1 MKSGEIM
8 KYETISIKEIIKM
21 LNEKRIYLPEIQRG
35 FVWKA
40 EQIEKLFESIFIG
53 YPIGTLLFWKTTKSD
68 INKNEMIL
76 YDFIKDY
83 HERDSENNDKSS
95 TIASDFENY
104 FITLDGQQRLT
115 ALYIGLQGSTA
126 YKTQNAWWKLDD
138 SFPKKKLYFNLNA
151 KGLNDEEDDENIPI
165 FKFFEEKKVPN
176 DYKWII
182 ASDILKFD
190 KLSDIVNYTK
200 ENDLTNEESAN
211 ITRFWENVNLLNPP
225 IIHYLNIESD
235 SYEDVLN
242 IFVRLNSY
250 GTPLSKSDLL
260 FSTMLLE
267 WKGGREEIEDLIK
280 DINNKG
286 NKFNFNKDFIMRTCL
301 VLSGSPVNLKIN
313 SFKKD
318 KITYIRVNFKDIS
331 NAIKKAVDSLV
342 KLGYSTEM
350 LSSQNALIPY
360 IYYLYKGGNDKN
372 ITGLKKYLA
381 VSQLKNLYGVASNAA
396 LTNTRAALETLNC
409 KKVDFD
415 ITLFDSVILVGD
427 RNFKLTEEDINSYMD
442 KEKGKY
448 TFYIL
453 SLLYP
458 NLKLDQIIFHQ
469 DHAHPYNAF
478 ENLDKNK
485 LSKEQIELWKR
496 LRDTLPNLEL
506 LEGSENES
514 KNDMSLTDWIK
525 KGNKVE
531 YSDENES
538 TDLYNFENYYNKRK
552 ENMITEL
559 KKIFDIK

>member
-1 MKSGEIM
+1 M
-8 KYETISIKEIIKM
+8 KYETISIKDIIKM
-21 LNEKRIYLPEIQRG
+21 LNEKKIYLPEIQRS

-53 YPIGTLLFWKTTKSD
+53 YPIGTLLFWKTTKND
-68 INKNEMIL
+68 INKNEIIL

-83 HERDSENNDKSS
+83 HERDSKNNDKSS
-95 TIASDFENY
+95 TIASDYENY

-126 YKTQNAWWKLDD
+126 YKTHNTWWKLDE
-138 SFPKKKLYFNLNA
+138 SFPKKKLYFNLDA
-151 KGLNDEEDDENIPI
+151 KGLNDDDDDEIIPI
-165 FKFFEEKKVPN
+165 FKFFEDGKVPKN
-176 DYKWII
+176 NKWII
-182 ASDILKFD
+182 ASDILKF
-190 KLSDIVNYTK
+190 
-200 ENDLTNEESAN
+200 NDLNDIIRYTNNNELTDEESGNISKFWGN
-211 ITRFWENVNLLNPP
+211 ITSINPP

-267 WKGGREEIEDLIK
+267 WKGGRETIEKLIK

-286 NKFNFNKDFIMRTCL
+286 NKFNFSKDFIMRTCL
-301 VLSGSPVNLKIN
+301 VLSGASVNLKID

-318 KITYIRVNFKDIS
+318 KIIYIRDNFERIS
-331 NAIKKAVDSLV
+331 LSIKKAVDSLV
-342 KLGYSTEM
+342 KLGYSDEM

-360 IYYLYKGGNDKN
+360 IYYLYKGGNEKN

-396 LTNTRAALETLNC
+396 LTSTRAALEKLNC

-415 ITLFDSVILVGD
+415 IILFDSVILVGD
-427 RNFKLTEEDINSYMD
+427 RDFKIREDDINSYMD

-458 NLKLDQIIFHQ
+458 NLKLDQVKFHQ

-478 ENLDKNK
+478 ENLDKDK
-485 LSKEQIELWKR
+485 LTKEQIDRWKI

-514 KNDMSLTDWIK
+514 KNDMSLTDWIN

-531 YSDENES
+531 YSDEKES
-538 TDLYNFENYYNKRK
+538 TDLYNFENYYKKRK
-552 ENMITEL
+552 EKMVTEL
-559 KKIFDIK
+559 KRIFDVK

>member
-1 MKSGEIM
+1 M
-8 KYETISIKEIIKM
+8 KYETISIKDIIKM
-21 LNEKRIYLPEIQRG
+21 LNEKKIYLPEIQRS

-53 YPIGTLLFWKTTKSD
+53 YPIGTLLFWKTTKND
-68 INKNEMIL
+68 INKNEIIL

-83 HERDSENNDKSS
+83 HERDSKNNDKSS
-95 TIASDFENY
+95 TIASDYENY

-126 YKTQNAWWKLDD
+126 YKTHNTWWKLDD
-138 SFPKKKLYFNLNA
+138 SFPKKKLYFNLDA
-151 KGLNDEEDDENIPI
+151 KGLNDDDDDEIIPI
-165 FKFFEEKKVPN
+165 FKFFEDGKVPKN
-176 DYKWII
+176 NKWII
-182 ASDILKFD
+182 ASDILKF
-190 KLSDIVNYTK
+190 
-200 ENDLTNEESAN
+200 NDLNDIIRYTNNNELTDEESGNISKFWGN
-211 ITRFWENVNLLNPP
+211 ITSINPP

-267 WKGGREEIEDLIK
+267 WKGGRETIEKLIK

-286 NKFNFNKDFIMRTCL
+286 NKFNFSKDFIMRTCL
-301 VLSGSPVNLKIN
+301 VLSGASVNLKID

-318 KITYIRVNFKDIS
+318 KIIYIRDNFEKIS
-331 NAIKKAVDSLV
+331 LSIKKAVDSLV
-342 KLGYSTEM
+342 KLGYSDEM

-360 IYYLYKGGNDKN
+360 IYYLYKGGNEKN

-396 LTNTRAALETLNC
+396 LTSTRAALEKLNC

-427 RNFKLTEEDINSYMD
+427 RDFKIREDDINSYMD

-458 NLKLDQIIFHQ
+458 NLKLDQVKFHQ

-478 ENLDKNK
+478 ENLDKDK
-485 LSKEQIELWKR
+485 LTKEQIDRWKI

-514 KNDMSLTDWIK
+514 KNDMSLTDWIN

-531 YSDENES
+531 YSDEKES
-538 TDLYNFENYYNKRK
+538 TDLYNFDNYYKKRK
-552 ENMITEL
+552 EKMITEL
-559 KKIFDIK
+559 KRIFDVK

>member
-1 MKSGEIM
+1 M
-8 KYETISIKEIIKM
+8 KYETISIKDIIKM
-21 LNEKRIYLPEIQRG
+21 LNEKKIYLPEIQRS

-53 YPIGTLLFWKTTKSD
+53 YPIGTLLFWKTTKND
-68 INKNEMIL
+68 INKNEIIL

-83 HERDSENNDKSS
+83 HERDSKNNDKSS
-95 TIASDFENY
+95 TIASDYENY

-126 YKTQNAWWKLDD
+126 YKTHNTWWKLDE
-138 SFPKKKLYFNLNA
+138 SFPKKKLYFNLDA
-151 KGLNDEEDDENIPI
+151 KGLNDDDDDEIIPI
-165 FKFFEEKKVPN
+165 FKFFEDGKVPKN
-176 DYKWII
+176 NKWII
-182 ASDILKFD
+182 ASDILKF
-190 KLSDIVNYTK
+190 
-200 ENDLTNEESAN
+200 NDLNDIIRYTNNNELTDEESGNISKFWGN
-211 ITRFWENVNLLNPP
+211 ITSINPP

-267 WKGGREEIEDLIK
+267 WKGGRETIEKLIK

-286 NKFNFNKDFIMRTCL
+286 NKFNFSKDFIMRTCL
-301 VLSGSPVNLKIN
+301 VLSGASVNLKID

-318 KITYIRVNFKDIS
+318 KIIYIRDNFERIS
-331 NAIKKAVDSLV
+331 LSIKKAVDSLV
-342 KLGYSTEM
+342 KLGYSDEM

-360 IYYLYKGGNDKN
+360 IYYLYKGGNEKN

-396 LTNTRAALETLNC
+396 LTSTRAALEKLNC

-415 ITLFDSVILVGD
+415 IILFDSVILVGD
-427 RNFKLTEEDINSYMD
+427 RDFKIREDDINSYMD

-458 NLKLDQIIFHQ
+458 NLKLDQVKFHQ

-478 ENLDKNK
+478 ENLDKDK
-485 LSKEQIELWKR
+485 LTKEQIDRWKI

-514 KNDMSLTDWIK
+514 KNDMSLTDWVN

-531 YSDENES
+531 YSDEKES
-538 TDLYNFENYYNKRK
+538 TDLYNFENYYKKRK
-552 ENMITEL
+552 EKMVTEL
-559 KKIFDIK
+559 KRIFDVK

>member
-1 MKSGEIM
+1 M
-8 KYETISIKEIIKM
+8 KYETISIKDIIQM
-21 LNEKRIYLPEIQRG
+21 LNEKRVYLPEIQRS

-53 YPIGTLLFWKTTKSD
+53 YPIGTLLFWKTTKND
-68 INKNEMIL
+68 INKNEIIL

-83 HERDSENNDKSS
+83 HERDSKNNDKSS
-95 TIASDFENY
+95 TIASDYENY

-126 YKTQNAWWKLDD
+126 YKTHNTWWKLDD
-138 SFPKKKLYFNLNA
+138 SFPKKKLYFNLDA
-151 KGLNDEEDDENIPI
+151 KGLNDDDDDEIIPI
-165 FKFFEEKKVPN
+165 FKFFEDGKVPKN
-176 DYKWII
+176 NKWII
-182 ASDILKFD
+182 ASDILKF
-190 KLSDIVNYTK
+190 
-200 ENDLTNEESAN
+200 NDLNDIIRYTNNNELTDEESGNISKFWGN
-211 ITRFWENVNLLNPP
+211 ITSINPP

-267 WKGGREEIEDLIK
+267 WKGGRETIEKLIK

-286 NKFNFNKDFIMRTCL
+286 NKFNFSKDFIMRTCL
-301 VLSGSPVNLKIN
+301 VLSGASVNLKID

-318 KITYIRVNFKDIS
+318 KIIYIRDNFERIS
-331 NAIKKAVDSLV
+331 LSIKKAVDSLV
-342 KLGYSTEM
+342 KLGYSDEM

-360 IYYLYKGGNDKN
+360 IYYLYKGGNEKN

-396 LTNTRAALETLNC
+396 LTSTRAALEKLNC

-415 ITLFDSVILVGD
+415 ITLFDGVILVGD
-427 RNFKLTEEDINSYMD
+427 RDFKIREDDINSYMD

-458 NLKLDQIIFHQ
+458 NLKLDQVKFHQ
-469 DHAHPYNAF
+469 DHAHPYNSF
-478 ENLDKNK
+478 ENLDKDK
-485 LSKEQIELWKR
+485 LTKEQIDRWKI

-514 KNDMSLTDWIK
+514 KNDMSLTDWIN

-531 YSDENES
+531 YSDEKES
-538 TDLYNFENYYNKRK
+538 TDLYNFDNYYKKRK
-552 ENMITEL
+552 EKMITEL
-559 KKIFDIK
+559 KRIFDVK

>member
-1 MKSGEIM
+1 M
-8 KYETISIKEIIKM
+8 KYETISIKDIIKM
-21 LNEKRIYLPEIQRG
+21 LNEKKIYLPEIQRS

-53 YPIGTLLFWKTTKSD
+53 YPIGTLLFWKTTKND
-68 INKNEMIL
+68 INKNEIIL

-83 HERDSENNDKSS
+83 HERDSKNNDKSS
-95 TIASDFENY
+95 TIASDYENY

-126 YKTQNAWWKLDD
+126 YKTHNTWWKLDD
-138 SFPKKKLYFNLNA
+138 SFPKKKLYFNLDA
-151 KGLNDEEDDENIPI
+151 KGLNDDDDDEIIPI
-165 FKFFEEKKVPN
+165 FKFFEDGKVPKN
-176 DYKWII
+176 NKWII
-182 ASDILKFD
+182 ASDILKF
-190 KLSDIVNYTK
+190 
-200 ENDLTNEESAN
+200 NDLNDIIRYTNNNELTDEESGNISKFWGN
-211 ITRFWENVNLLNPP
+211 ITSINPP

-267 WKGGREEIEDLIK
+267 WKGGRETIEKLIK

-286 NKFNFNKDFIMRTCL
+286 NKFNFSKDFIMRTCL
-301 VLSGSPVNLKIN
+301 VLSGASVNLKID

-318 KITYIRVNFKDIS
+318 KIIYIRDNFERIS
-331 NAIKKAVDSLV
+331 LSIKKAVDSLV
-342 KLGYSTEM
+342 KLGYSDEM

-360 IYYLYKGGNDKN
+360 IYYLYKGGNEKN

-396 LTNTRAALETLNC
+396 LTSTRAALEKLNC

-415 ITLFDSVILVGD
+415 IILFDSVILVGD
-427 RNFKLTEEDINSYMD
+427 RDFKIREDDINSYMD

-458 NLKLDQIIFHQ
+458 NLKLDQVKFHQ

-478 ENLDKNK
+478 ENLDKDK
-485 LSKEQIELWKR
+485 LTKEQIDRWKI

-514 KNDMSLTDWIK
+514 KNDMSLTDWIN

-531 YSDENES
+531 YSDEKES
-538 TDLYNFENYYNKRK
+538 TDLYNFDNYYKKRK
-552 ENMITEL
+552 EKMITEL
-559 KKIFDIK
+559 KRIFDVK

>member
-1 MKSGEIM
+1 M
-8 KYETISIKEIIKM
+8 KYETISIKDIIKM
-21 LNEKRIYLPEIQRG
+21 LNEKKIYLPEIQRS

-53 YPIGTLLFWKTTKSD
+53 YPIGTLLFWKTTKND
-68 INKNEMIL
+68 INKNEIIL

-83 HERDSENNDKSS
+83 HERDSKNNDKSS
-95 TIASDFENY
+95 TIASDYENY

-126 YKTQNAWWKLDD
+126 YKTHNTWWKLDD
-138 SFPKKKLYFNLNA
+138 SFPKKKLYFNLDA
-151 KGLNDEEDDENIPI
+151 KGLNDDDDDEIIPI
-165 FKFFEEKKVPN
+165 FKFFEDGKVPKN
-176 DYKWII
+176 NKWII
-182 ASDILKFD
+182 ASDILKF
-190 KLSDIVNYTK
+190 
-200 ENDLTNEESAN
+200 NDLNDIIRYTNNNELTDEESGNISKFWGN
-211 ITRFWENVNLLNPP
+211 ITSINPP

-267 WKGGREEIEDLIK
+267 WKGGRETIEKLIK

-286 NKFNFNKDFIMRTCL
+286 NKFNFSKDFIMRTCL
-301 VLSGSPVNLKIN
+301 VLSGASVNLKID

-318 KITYIRVNFKDIS
+318 KIIYIRDNFERIS
-331 NAIKKAVDSLV
+331 LSIKKAVDSLV
-342 KLGYSTEM
+342 KLGYSDEM

-360 IYYLYKGGNDKN
+360 IYYLYKGGNEKN

-396 LTNTRAALETLNC
+396 LTSTRAALEKLNC

-415 ITLFDSVILVGD
+415 ITLFDGVILVGD
-427 RNFKLTEEDINSYMD
+427 RDFKIREDDINSYMD

-458 NLKLDQIIFHQ
+458 NLKLDQVKFHQ

-478 ENLDKNK
+478 ENLDKDK
-485 LSKEQIELWKR
+485 LTKEQIDRWKI

-514 KNDMSLTDWIK
+514 KNDMSLTDWIN

-531 YSDENES
+531 YSDEKES
-538 TDLYNFENYYNKRK
+538 TDLYNFDNYYKKRK
-552 ENMITEL
+552 EKMITEL
-559 KKIFDIK
+559 KRIFDVK

>member
-1 MKSGEIM
+1 M
-8 KYETISIKEIIKM
+8 KYETISIKDIIKM
-21 LNEKRIYLPEIQRG
+21 LNEKKIYLPEIQRS

-53 YPIGTLLFWKTTKSD
+53 YPIGTLLFWKTTKND
-68 INKNEMIL
+68 INKNEIIL

-83 HERDSENNDKSS
+83 HERDSKNNDKSS
-95 TIASDFENY
+95 TIASDYENY

-126 YKTQNAWWKLDD
+126 YKTHNTWWKLDD
-138 SFPKKKLYFNLNA
+138 SFPKKKLYFNLDA
-151 KGLNDEEDDENIPI
+151 KGLNDDDDDEIIPI
-165 FKFFEEKKVPN
+165 FKFFEDGKVPKN
-176 DYKWII
+176 NKWII
-182 ASDILKFD
+182 ASDILKF
-190 KLSDIVNYTK
+190 
-200 ENDLTNEESAN
+200 NDLNDIIRYTNNNELTDEESGNISKFWGN
-211 ITRFWENVNLLNPP
+211 ITSINPP

-267 WKGGREEIEDLIK
+267 WKGGRETIEKLIK

-286 NKFNFNKDFIMRTCL
+286 NKFNFSKDFIMRTCL
-301 VLSGSPVNLKIN
+301 VLSGASVNLKID

-318 KITYIRVNFKDIS
+318 KIIYIRDNFERIS
-331 NAIKKAVDSLV
+331 LSIKKAVDSLV
-342 KLGYSTEM
+342 KLGYSDEM

-360 IYYLYKGGNDKN
+360 IYYLYKGGNEKN

-396 LTNTRAALETLNC
+396 LTSTRAALEKLNC

-415 ITLFDSVILVGD
+415 ITLFDGVILVGD
-427 RNFKLTEEDINSYMD
+427 RDFKIREDDINSYMD

-458 NLKLDQIIFHQ
+458 NLKLDQVKFHQ

-478 ENLDKNK
+478 ENLDKDK
-485 LSKEQIELWKR
+485 LTKEQIDRWKI

-514 KNDMSLTDWIK
+514 KNNMSLTDWIN

-531 YSDENES
+531 YSDEKES
-538 TDLYNFENYYNKRK
+538 TDLYNFDNYYKKRK
-552 ENMITEL
+552 EKMITEL
-559 KKIFDIK
+559 KRIFDVK

>member
-1 MKSGEIM
+1 M
-8 KYETISIKEIIKM
+8 KYETISIKDIIKM
-21 LNEKRIYLPEIQRG
+21 LNEKKIYLPEIQRS

-53 YPIGTLLFWKTTKSD
+53 YPIGTLLFWKTTKND
-68 INKNEMIL
+68 INKNEIIL

-83 HERDSENNDKSS
+83 HERDSKNNDKSS
-95 TIASDFENY
+95 TIASDYENY

-126 YKTQNAWWKLDD
+126 YKTHNTWWKLDE
-138 SFPKKKLYFNLNA
+138 SFPKKKLYFNLDA
-151 KGLNDEEDDENIPI
+151 KGLNDDDDDEIIPI
-165 FKFFEEKKVPN
+165 FKFFEDGKVPKN
-176 DYKWII
+176 NKWII
-182 ASDILKFD
+182 ASDILKF
-190 KLSDIVNYTK
+190 
-200 ENDLTNEESAN
+200 NDLNDIIRYTNNNELTDEESGNISKFWGN
-211 ITRFWENVNLLNPP
+211 ITSMNPP

-267 WKGGREEIEDLIK
+267 WKGGRETIEKLIK

-286 NKFNFNKDFIMRTCL
+286 NKFNFSKDFIMRTCL
-301 VLSGSPVNLKIN
+301 VLSGASVNLKID

-318 KITYIRVNFKDIS
+318 KIIYIRDNFERIS
-331 NAIKKAVDSLV
+331 LSIKKAVDSLV
-342 KLGYSTEM
+342 KLGYSDEM

-360 IYYLYKGGNDKN
+360 IYYLYKGGNEKN

-396 LTNTRAALETLNC
+396 LTSTRAALEKLNC

-415 ITLFDSVILVGD
+415 IILFDSVILVGD
-427 RNFKLTEEDINSYMD
+427 RDFKIREDDINSYMD

-458 NLKLDQIIFHQ
+458 NLKLDQVKFHQ

-478 ENLDKNK
+478 ENLDKDK
-485 LSKEQIELWKR
+485 LTKEQIDRWKI

-514 KNDMSLTDWIK
+514 KNDMSLTDWIN

-531 YSDENES
+531 YSDEKES
-538 TDLYNFENYYNKRK
+538 TDLYNFENYYKKRK
-552 ENMITEL
+552 EKMVTEL
-559 KKIFDIK
+559 KRIFDVK

>member
-1 MKSGEIM
+1 MK
-8 KYETISIKEIIKM
+8 
-21 LNEKRIYLPEIQRG
+21 
-35 FVWKA
+35 F
-40 EQIEKLFESIFIG
+40 
-53 YPIGTLLFWKTTKSD
+53 
-68 INKNEMIL
+68 
-76 YDFIKDY
+76 
-83 HERDSENNDKSS
+83 ND
-95 TIASDFENY
+95 
-104 FITLDGQQRLT
+104 
-115 ALYIGLQGSTA
+115 
-126 YKTQNAWWKLDD
+126 
-138 SFPKKKLYFNLNA
+138 
-151 KGLNDEEDDENIPI
+151 LND
-165 FKFFEEKKVPN
+165 
-176 DYKWII
+176 II
-182 ASDILKFD
+182 R
-190 KLSDIVNYTK
+190 YTNNN
-200 ENDLTNEESAN
+200 ELTDEESGNISKFWGN
-211 ITRFWENVNLLNPP
+211 ITSINPP

-267 WKGGREEIEDLIK
+267 WKGGRETIEKLIK

-286 NKFNFNKDFIMRTCL
+286 NKFNFSKDFIMRTCL
-301 VLSGSPVNLKIN
+301 VLSGASVNLKID

-318 KITYIRVNFKDIS
+318 KIIYIRDNFEKIS
-331 NAIKKAVDSLV
+331 LSIKKAVDSLV
-342 KLGYSTEM
+342 KLGYSDEM

-360 IYYLYKGGNDKN
+360 IYYLYKGGNEKN

-396 LTNTRAALETLNC
+396 LTSTRAALEKLNC

-415 ITLFDSVILVGD
+415 ITLFDGVILVGD
-427 RNFKLTEEDINSYMD
+427 RDFKIREDDINSYID

-458 NLKLDQIIFHQ
+458 NLKLDQVKFHQ

-478 ENLDKNK
+478 ENLDKDK
-485 LSKEQIELWKR
+485 LTKEQIDRWKI

-514 KNDMSLTDWIK
+514 KNDMSLTDWIN

-531 YSDENES
+531 YSDEKES
-538 TDLYNFENYYNKRK
+538 TDLYNFDNYYKKRK
-552 ENMITEL
+552 EKMITEL
-559 KKIFDIK
+559 KRIFDVK

>member
-1 MKSGEIM
+1 M
-8 KYETISIKEIIKM
+8 KYETISIKDIIKM
-21 LNEKRIYLPEIQRG
+21 LNEKKIYLPEIQRS

-53 YPIGTLLFWKTTKSD
+53 YPIGTLLFWKTTKND
-68 INKNEMIL
+68 INKNEIIL

-83 HERDSENNDKSS
+83 HERDSKNNDKSS
-95 TIASDFENY
+95 TIASDYENY

-126 YKTQNAWWKLDD
+126 YKTHNTWWKLDE
-138 SFPKKKLYFNLNA
+138 SFPKKKLYFNLDA
-151 KGLNDEEDDENIPI
+151 KGLNDDDDDEIIPI
-165 FKFFEEKKVPN
+165 FKFFEDGKVPKN
-176 DYKWII
+176 NKWII
-182 ASDILKFD
+182 ASDILKF
-190 KLSDIVNYTK
+190 
-200 ENDLTNEESAN
+200 NDLNDIIRYTNNNELTDEESGNISKFWGN
-211 ITRFWENVNLLNPP
+211 ITSINPP

-267 WKGGREEIEDLIK
+267 WKGGRETIEKLIK

-286 NKFNFNKDFIMRTCL
+286 NKFNFSKDFIMRTCL
-301 VLSGSPVNLKIN
+301 VLSGASVNLKID

-318 KITYIRVNFKDIS
+318 KIIYIRDNFERIS
-331 NAIKKAVDSLV
+331 LSIKKAVDSLV
-342 KLGYSTEM
+342 KLGYSDEM

-360 IYYLYKGGNDKN
+360 IYYLYKGGNEKN

-396 LTNTRAALETLNC
+396 LTSTRAALEKLNC

-415 ITLFDSVILVGD
+415 IILFDSVILVGD
-427 RNFKLTEEDINSYMD
+427 RDFRIREDDINSYMD

-458 NLKLDQIIFHQ
+458 NLKLDQVKFHQ

-478 ENLDKNK
+478 ENLDKDK
-485 LSKEQIELWKR
+485 LTKEQIDRWKI

-514 KNDMSLTDWIK
+514 KNDMSLTDWIN

-531 YSDENES
+531 YSDEKES
-538 TDLYNFENYYNKRK
+538 TDLYNFENYYKKRK
-552 ENMITEL
+552 EKMVTEL
-559 KKIFDIK
+559 KRIFDVK

>member
-1 MKSGEIM
+1 
-8 KYETISIKEIIKM
+8 
-21 LNEKRIYLPEIQRG
+21 
-35 FVWKA
+35 
-40 EQIEKLFESIFIG
+40 
-53 YPIGTLLFWKTTKSD
+53 
-68 INKNEMIL
+68 
-76 YDFIKDY
+76 
-83 HERDSENNDKSS
+83 
-95 TIASDFENY
+95 
-104 FITLDGQQRLT
+104 
-115 ALYIGLQGSTA
+115 
-126 YKTQNAWWKLDD
+126 
-138 SFPKKKLYFNLNA
+138 
-151 KGLNDEEDDENIPI
+151 
-165 FKFFEEKKVPN
+165 
-176 DYKWII
+176 
-182 ASDILKFD
+182 
-190 KLSDIVNYTK
+190 
-200 ENDLTNEESAN
+200 
-211 ITRFWENVNLLNPP
+211 
-225 IIHYLNIESD
+225 
-235 SYEDVLN
+235 
-242 IFVRLNSY
+242 
-250 GTPLSKSDLL
+250 
-260 FSTMLLE
+260 MLLE
-267 WKGGREEIEDLIK
+267 WKGGREEIEELIK
-280 DINNKG
+280 IINNKG

-301 VLSGSPVNLKIN
+301 VLSDSPVNLKIN

-331 NAIKKAVDSLV
+331 SAIKKAVDSLV

-396 LTNTRAALETLNC
+396 LTNTRAALEPLNC

-415 ITLFDSVILVGD
+415 IVLFDNVHLVGD
-427 RNFKLTEEDINSYMD
+427 RNFKLTEDDIKSYMD

-458 NLKLDQIIFHQ
+458 NLKLDQVKFHQ
-469 DHAHPYNAF
+469 DHAHPYIAF
-478 ENLDKNK
+478 ENLDKAK
-485 LSKEQIELWKR
+485 LTKEQIDRWKI

-514 KNDMSLTDWIK
+514 KNAMSLTEWIN

-531 YSDENES
+531 YSDEKES

>member
-1 MKSGEIM
+1 M
-8 KYETISIKEIIKM
+8 KYETISIKDIIKM
-21 LNEKRIYLPEIQRG
+21 LNEKKIYLPEIQRS

-53 YPIGTLLFWKTTKSD
+53 YPIGTLLFWKTTKND
-68 INKNEMIL
+68 INKNEIIL

-83 HERDSENNDKSS
+83 HERDSKNNDKSS
-95 TIASDFENY
+95 TIASDYENY

-126 YKTQNAWWKLDD
+126 YKTHNTWWKLDD
-138 SFPKKKLYFNLNA
+138 SFPKKKLYFNLDA
-151 KGLNDEEDDENIPI
+151 KGLNDDDDDEIIPI
-165 FKFFEEKKVPN
+165 FKFFEDGKVPKN
-176 DYKWII
+176 NKWII
-182 ASDILKFD
+182 ASDILKF
-190 KLSDIVNYTK
+190 
-200 ENDLTNEESAN
+200 NDLNDIIRYTNNNELTDEESGNISKFWGN
-211 ITRFWENVNLLNPP
+211 ITSINPP

-267 WKGGREEIEDLIK
+267 WKGGRETIEKLIK

-286 NKFNFNKDFIMRTCL
+286 NKFNFSKDFIMRTCL
-301 VLSGSPVNLKIN
+301 VLSGASVNLKID

-318 KITYIRVNFKDIS
+318 KIIYIRDNFERIS
-331 NAIKKAVDSLV
+331 LSIKKAVDSLV
-342 KLGYSTEM
+342 KLGYSDEM

-360 IYYLYKGGNDKN
+360 IYYLYKGGNEKN

-396 LTNTRAALETLNC
+396 LTSTRAALEKLNC

-415 ITLFDSVILVGD
+415 IILFDSVILVGD
-427 RNFKLTEEDINSYMD
+427 RDFKIREDDINSYMD

-458 NLKLDQIIFHQ
+458 NLKLDQVKFHQ

-478 ENLDKNK
+478 ENLDKDK
-485 LSKEQIELWKR
+485 LTKEQIDRWKI

-514 KNDMSLTDWIK
+514 KNDMSLTDWIN

-531 YSDENES
+531 YSDEKES
-538 TDLYNFENYYNKRK
+538 TDLYNFENYYKKRK
-552 ENMITEL
+552 EKMVTEL
-559 KKIFDIK
+559 KRIFDVK

>member
-1 MKSGEIM
+1 M
-8 KYETISIKEIIKM
+8 KYETISIKDIIKM
-21 LNEKRIYLPEIQRG
+21 LNEKKIYLPEIQRS

-53 YPIGTLLFWKTTKSD
+53 YPIGTLLFWKTTKND
-68 INKNEMIL
+68 INKNEIIL

-83 HERDSENNDKSS
+83 HERDSKNNDKSS
-95 TIASDFENY
+95 TIASDYENY

-126 YKTQNAWWKLDD
+126 YKTHNTWWKLDD
-138 SFPKKKLYFNLNA
+138 SFPKKKLYFNLDA
-151 KGLNDEEDDENIPI
+151 KGLNDDDDDEIIPI
-165 FKFFEEKKVPN
+165 FKFFEDGKVPKN
-176 DYKWII
+176 NKWII
-182 ASDILKFD
+182 ASDILKF
-190 KLSDIVNYTK
+190 
-200 ENDLTNEESAN
+200 NDLNDIIRYTNNNELTDEESGNISKFWGN
-211 ITRFWENVNLLNPP
+211 ITSINPP

-267 WKGGREEIEDLIK
+267 WKGGRETIEKLIK

-286 NKFNFNKDFIMRTCL
+286 NKFNFSKDFIMRTCL
-301 VLSGSPVNLKIN
+301 VLSGASVNLKID

-318 KITYIRVNFKDIS
+318 KIIYIRDNFERIS
-331 NAIKKAVDSLV
+331 LSIKKAVDSLV
-342 KLGYSTEM
+342 KLGYSDEM

-360 IYYLYKGGNDKN
+360 IYYLYKGGNEKN

-396 LTNTRAALETLNC
+396 LTSTRAALEKLNC

-415 ITLFDSVILVGD
+415 IILFDSVILVGD
-427 RNFKLTEEDINSYMD
+427 RDFKIREDDINSYMD

-458 NLKLDQIIFHQ
+458 NLKLDQVKFHQ
-469 DHAHPYNAF
+469 DHAHPNNAF
-478 ENLDKNK
+478 ENLDKDK
-485 LSKEQIELWKR
+485 LTKEQIDRWKI

-514 KNDMSLTDWIK
+514 KNDMSLTDWIN

-531 YSDENES
+531 YSDEKES
-538 TDLYNFENYYNKRK
+538 TDLYNFDNYYKKRK
-552 ENMITEL
+552 EKMITEL
-559 KKIFDIK
+559 KRIFDVK

>member
-1 MKSGEIM
+1 M
-8 KYETISIKEIIKM
+8 KYETISIKDIIKM
-21 LNEKRIYLPEIQRG
+21 LNEKKIYLPEIQRS

-53 YPIGTLLFWKTTKSD
+53 YPIGTLLFWKTTKND
-68 INKNEMIL
+68 INKNEIIL

-83 HERDSENNDKSS
+83 HERDSKNNDKSS
-95 TIASDFENY
+95 TIASDYENY

-126 YKTQNAWWKLDD
+126 YKTHNTWWKLDE
-138 SFPKKKLYFNLNA
+138 SFPKKKLYFNLDA
-151 KGLNDEEDDENIPI
+151 KGLNDDDDDEIIPI
-165 FKFFEEKKVPN
+165 FKFFEDGKVPKN
-176 DYKWII
+176 NKWII
-182 ASDILKFD
+182 ASDILKF
-190 KLSDIVNYTK
+190 
-200 ENDLTNEESAN
+200 NDLNDIIRYTNNNELTDEESGNISKFWGN
-211 ITRFWENVNLLNPP
+211 ITSINPP

-267 WKGGREEIEDLIK
+267 WKGGRETIEKLIK

-286 NKFNFNKDFIMRTCL
+286 NKFNFSKDFIMRTCL
-301 VLSGSPVNLKIN
+301 VLSGASVNLKID

-318 KITYIRVNFKDIS
+318 KIIYIRDNFERIS
-331 NAIKKAVDSLV
+331 LSIKKAVDSLV
-342 KLGYSTEM
+342 KLGYSDEM

-360 IYYLYKGGNDKN
+360 IYYLYKGGNEKN

-396 LTNTRAALETLNC
+396 LTSTRAALEKLNC

-415 ITLFDSVILVGD
+415 IILFDSVILVGD
-427 RNFKLTEEDINSYMD
+427 RDFKIREDDINSYMD

-458 NLKLDQIIFHQ
+458 NLKLDQVKFHQ

-478 ENLDKNK
+478 ENLDKDK
-485 LSKEQIELWKR
+485 LTKEQIDRWKI

-514 KNDMSLTDWIK
+514 KNDMSLTDWIN
-525 KGNKVE
+525 KGNKIE
-531 YSDENES
+531 YSDEKES
-538 TDLYNFENYYNKRK
+538 TDLYNFENYYKKRK
-552 ENMITEL
+552 EKMVTEL
-559 KKIFDIK
+559 KRIFDVK

>member
-1 MKSGEIM
+1 M
-8 KYETISIKEIIKM
+8 KYETISIKDIIKM
-21 LNEKRIYLPEIQRG
+21 LNEKKIYLPEIQRS

-53 YPIGTLLFWKTTKSD
+53 YPIGTLLFWKTTKND
-68 INKNEMIL
+68 INKNEIIL

-83 HERDSENNDKSS
+83 HERDSKNNDKSS
-95 TIASDFENY
+95 TIASDYENY

-126 YKTQNAWWKLDD
+126 YKTHNTWWKLDE
-138 SFPKKKLYFNLNA
+138 SFPKKKLYFNLDA
-151 KGLNDEEDDENIPI
+151 KGLNDDDDDEIIPI
-165 FKFFEEKKVPN
+165 FKFFEDGKVPKN
-176 DYKWII
+176 NKWII
-182 ASDILKFD
+182 ASDILKF
-190 KLSDIVNYTK
+190 
-200 ENDLTNEESAN
+200 NDLNDIIRYTNNNELTDEESGNISKFWGN
-211 ITRFWENVNLLNPP
+211 ITSINPP

-267 WKGGREEIEDLIK
+267 WKGGRETIEKLIK

-286 NKFNFNKDFIMRTCL
+286 NKFNFSKDFIMRTCL
-301 VLSGSPVNLKIN
+301 VLSGASVNLKID

-318 KITYIRVNFKDIS
+318 KIIYIRDNFERIS
-331 NAIKKAVDSLV
+331 LSIKKAVDSLV
-342 KLGYSTEM
+342 KLGYSDEM

-360 IYYLYKGGNDKN
+360 IYYLYKGGNEKN

-396 LTNTRAALETLNC
+396 LTSTRAALEKLNC

-415 ITLFDSVILVGD
+415 IILFDSVILVGD
-427 RNFKLTEEDINSYMD
+427 RDFKIRESDIISYMD
-442 KEKGKY
+442 KEIGKY

-458 NLKLDQIIFHQ
+458 NLKLDQVKFHQ

-478 ENLDKNK
+478 EHLDKTK
-485 LSKEQIELWKR
+485 LTKEQIDRWKI
-496 LRDTLPNLEL
+496 LRNTLPNLEL
-506 LEGSENES
+506 LEGGENES
-514 KNDMSLTDWIK
+514 KKDMPLTEWIN

-531 YSDENES
+531 YSDEKES

-552 ENMITEL
+552 ENMIAEL
-559 KKIFDIK
+559 KKLFEIN

>member
-1 MKSGEIM
+1 M
-8 KYETISIKEIIKM
+8 KYETISIKDIIKM
-21 LNEKRIYLPEIQRG
+21 LNEKKIYLPEIQRS

-53 YPIGTLLFWKTTKSD
+53 YPIGTLLFWKTTKND
-68 INKNEMIL
+68 INKNEIIL

-83 HERDSENNDKSS
+83 HERDSKNNDKSS
-95 TIASDFENY
+95 TIASDYENY

-126 YKTQNAWWKLDD
+126 YKTHNTWWKLDD
-138 SFPKKKLYFNLNA
+138 SFPKKKLYFNLDA
-151 KGLNDEEDDENIPI
+151 KGLNDDDDDEIIPI
-165 FKFFEEKKVPN
+165 FKFFEDGKVPKN
-176 DYKWII
+176 NKWII
-182 ASDILKFD
+182 ASDILKF
-190 KLSDIVNYTK
+190 
-200 ENDLTNEESAN
+200 NDLNDIIRYTNNNELTDEESGNISKFWGN
-211 ITRFWENVNLLNPP
+211 ITSINPP

-267 WKGGREEIEDLIK
+267 WKGGRETIEKLIK

-286 NKFNFNKDFIMRTCL
+286 NKFNFSKDFIMRTCL
-301 VLSGSPVNLKIN
+301 VLSGASVNLKID

-318 KITYIRVNFKDIS
+318 KIIYIRDNFERIS
-331 NAIKKAVDSLV
+331 LSIKKAVDSLV
-342 KLGYSTEM
+342 KLGYSDEM

-360 IYYLYKGGNDKN
+360 IYYLYKGGNEKN

-381 VSQLKNLYGVASNAA
+381 VSQLKNLYGIASNAA
-396 LTNTRAALETLNC
+396 LTSTRAALEKLNC

-415 ITLFDSVILVGD
+415 IILFDSVILVGD
-427 RNFKLTEEDINSYMD
+427 QDFKIREDDINSYMD

-458 NLKLDQIIFHQ
+458 NLKLDQVKFHQ

-478 ENLDKNK
+478 ENLDKDK
-485 LSKEQIELWKR
+485 LTKEQIDRWKI

-514 KNDMSLTDWIK
+514 KNDMSLTDWIN

-531 YSDENES
+531 YSDEKES
-538 TDLYNFENYYNKRK
+538 TDLYNFDNYYKKRK
-552 ENMITEL
+552 N
-559 KKIFDIK
+559 DY

>member
-1 MKSGEIM
+1 M
-8 KYETISIKEIIKM
+8 KYETISIKDIIKM
-21 LNEKRIYLPEIQRG
+21 LNEKKIYLPEIQRS

-53 YPIGTLLFWKTTKSD
+53 YPIGTLLFWKTTKND
-68 INKNEMIL
+68 INKNEIIL

-83 HERDSENNDKSS
+83 HERDSKNNDKSS
-95 TIASDFENY
+95 TIASDYENY

-126 YKTQNAWWKLDD
+126 YKTHNTWWKLDD
-138 SFPKKKLYFNLNA
+138 SFPKKKLYFNLDA
-151 KGLNDEEDDENIPI
+151 KGLNDDDDDEIIPI
-165 FKFFEEKKVPN
+165 FKFFEDGKVPKN
-176 DYKWII
+176 NKWII
-182 ASDILKFD
+182 ASDILKF
-190 KLSDIVNYTK
+190 
-200 ENDLTNEESAN
+200 NDLNDIIRYTNNNELTDEESGNISKFWGN
-211 ITRFWENVNLLNPP
+211 ITSINPP

-267 WKGGREEIEDLIK
+267 WKGGRETIEKLIK

-286 NKFNFNKDFIMRTCL
+286 NKFNFSKDFIMRTCL
-301 VLSGSPVNLKIN
+301 VLSGASVNLKID

-318 KITYIRVNFKDIS
+318 KIIYIRDNFERIS
-331 NAIKKAVDSLV
+331 LSIKKAVDSLV
-342 KLGYSTEM
+342 KLGYSDEM

-360 IYYLYKGGNDKN
+360 IYYLYKGGNEKN
-372 ITGLKKYLA
+372 IAGLKKYLA

-396 LTNTRAALETLNC
+396 LTSTRAALEKLNC

-415 ITLFDSVILVGD
+415 ITLFDGVILVGD
-427 RNFKLTEEDINSYMD
+427 RDFKIREDDINSYMD

-458 NLKLDQIIFHQ
+458 NLKLDQVKFHQ

-478 ENLDKNK
+478 ENLDKDK
-485 LSKEQIELWKR
+485 LTKEQIDRWKI

-514 KNDMSLTDWIK
+514 KNDMSLTDWIN

-531 YSDENES
+531 YSDEKES
-538 TDLYNFENYYNKRK
+538 TDLYNFDNYYKKRK
-552 ENMITEL
+552 EKMITEL
-559 KKIFDIK
+559 KRIFDVK

>member
-1 MKSGEIM
+1 M
-8 KYETISIKEIIKM
+8 KYETISIKDIIKM
-21 LNEKRIYLPEIQRG
+21 LNEKKIYLPEIQRS

-40 EQIEKLFESIFIG
+40 EQIAKLFESIFIG
-53 YPIGTLLFWKTTKSD
+53 YPIGTLLFWKTTKND
-68 INKNEMIL
+68 INKNEIIL

-83 HERDSENNDKSS
+83 HERDSKNNDKSS
-95 TIASDFENY
+95 TIASDYENY

-126 YKTQNAWWKLDD
+126 YKTHNTWWKLDE
-138 SFPKKKLYFNLNA
+138 SFPKKKLYFNLDA
-151 KGLNDEEDDENIPI
+151 KGLNDDDDDEIIPI
-165 FKFFEEKKVPN
+165 FKFFEDGKVPKN
-176 DYKWII
+176 NKWII
-182 ASDILKFD
+182 ASDILKF
-190 KLSDIVNYTK
+190 
-200 ENDLTNEESAN
+200 NDLNDIIRYTNNNELTDEESGNISKFWGN
-211 ITRFWENVNLLNPP
+211 ITSINPP

-267 WKGGREEIEDLIK
+267 WKGGRETIEKLIK

-286 NKFNFNKDFIMRTCL
+286 NKFNFSKDFIMRTCL
-301 VLSGSPVNLKIN
+301 VLSGASVNLKID

-318 KITYIRVNFKDIS
+318 KIIYIRDNFERIS
-331 NAIKKAVDSLV
+331 LSIKKAVDSLV
-342 KLGYSTEM
+342 KLGYSDEM

-360 IYYLYKGGNDKN
+360 IYYLYKGGNEKN

-396 LTNTRAALETLNC
+396 LTSTRAALEKLNC

-415 ITLFDSVILVGD
+415 IILFDSVILVGD
-427 RNFKLTEEDINSYMD
+427 RDFKIREDDINSYMD

-458 NLKLDQIIFHQ
+458 NLKLDQVKFHQ

-478 ENLDKNK
+478 ENLDKDK
-485 LSKEQIELWKR
+485 LTKEQIDRWKI

-514 KNDMSLTDWIK
+514 KNDMSLTDWIN

-531 YSDENES
+531 YSDEKES
-538 TDLYNFENYYNKRK
+538 TDLYNFENYYKKRK
-552 ENMITEL
+552 EKMVTEL
-559 KKIFDIK
+559 KRIFDVK

>member
-1 MKSGEIM
+1 M
-8 KYETISIKEIIKM
+8 KYETISIKDIIKM
-21 LNEKRIYLPEIQRG
+21 LNEKKIYLPEIQRS

-53 YPIGTLLFWKTTKSD
+53 YPIGTLLFWKTTKND
-68 INKNEMIL
+68 INKNEIIL

-83 HERDSENNDKSS
+83 HERDSKNNDKSS
-95 TIASDFENY
+95 TIASDYENY

-126 YKTQNAWWKLDD
+126 YKTHNTWWKLDD
-138 SFPKKKLYFNLNA
+138 SFPKKKLYFNLDA
-151 KGLNDEEDDENIPI
+151 KGLNDDDDDEIIPI
-165 FKFFEEKKVPN
+165 FKFFEDGKVPKN
-176 DYKWII
+176 NKWII
-182 ASDILKFD
+182 ASDILKF
-190 KLSDIVNYTK
+190 
-200 ENDLTNEESAN
+200 NDLNDIIRYTNNNELTDEESGNISKFWGN
-211 ITRFWENVNLLNPP
+211 ITSINPP

-267 WKGGREEIEDLIK
+267 WKGGRETIEKLIK

-286 NKFNFNKDFIMRTCL
+286 NKFNFSKDFIMRTCL
-301 VLSGSPVNLKIN
+301 VLSGASVNLKID

-318 KITYIRVNFKDIS
+318 KIIYIRDNFEKIS
-331 NAIKKAVDSLV
+331 LSIKKAVDSLV
-342 KLGYSTEM
+342 KLGYSDEM

-360 IYYLYKGGNDKN
+360 IYYLYKGGNEKN

-396 LTNTRAALETLNC
+396 LTSTRAALEKLNC

-415 ITLFDSVILVGD
+415 ITLFDGVILVGD
-427 RNFKLTEEDINSYMD
+427 RDFKIREDDINSYID

-458 NLKLDQIIFHQ
+458 NLKLDQVKFHQ

-478 ENLDKNK
+478 ENLDKDK
-485 LSKEQIELWKR
+485 LTKEQIDRWKI

-514 KNDMSLTDWIK
+514 KNDMSLTDWIN

-531 YSDENES
+531 YSDEKES
-538 TDLYNFENYYNKRK
+538 TDLYNFDNYYKKRK
-552 ENMITEL
+552 EKMITEL
-559 KKIFDIK
+559 KRIFDVK

>member
-1 MKSGEIM
+1 M
-8 KYETISIKEIIKM
+8 KYETISIKDIIKM
-21 LNEKRIYLPEIQRG
+21 LNEKKIYLPEIQRS

-53 YPIGTLLFWKTTKSD
+53 YPIGTLLFWKTTKND
-68 INKNEMIL
+68 INKNEIIL

-83 HERDSENNDKSS
+83 HERDSKNNDKSS
-95 TIASDFENY
+95 TIASDYENY

-126 YKTQNAWWKLDD
+126 YKTHNTWWKLDE
-138 SFPKKKLYFNLNA
+138 SFPKKKLYFNLDA
-151 KGLNDEEDDENIPI
+151 KGLNDDDDDEIIPI
-165 FKFFEEKKVPN
+165 FKFFEDGKVPKN
-176 DYKWII
+176 NKWII
-182 ASDILKFD
+182 ASDILKF
-190 KLSDIVNYTK
+190 
-200 ENDLTNEESAN
+200 NDLNDIIRYTNNNELTDEESGNISKFWGN
-211 ITRFWENVNLLNPP
+211 ITSINPP

-267 WKGGREEIEDLIK
+267 WKGGRETIEKLIK

-286 NKFNFNKDFIMRTCL
+286 NKFNFSKDFIMRTCL
-301 VLSGSPVNLKIN
+301 VLSGASVNLKID

-318 KITYIRVNFKDIS
+318 KILYIRDNFERIS
-331 NAIKKAVDSLV
+331 LSIKKAVDSLV
-342 KLGYSTEM
+342 KLGYSDEM

-360 IYYLYKGGNDKN
+360 IYYLYKGGNEKN

-396 LTNTRAALETLNC
+396 LTSTRAALEKLNC

-415 ITLFDSVILVGD
+415 IILFDSVILVGD
-427 RNFKLTEEDINSYMD
+427 RDFKIREDDINSYMD

-458 NLKLDQIIFHQ
+458 NLKLDQVKFHQ

-478 ENLDKNK
+478 ENLDKDK
-485 LSKEQIELWKR
+485 LTKEQIDRWKI

-514 KNDMSLTDWIK
+514 KNDMSLTDWIN

-531 YSDENES
+531 YSDEKES
-538 TDLYNFENYYNKRK
+538 TDLYNFENYYKKRK
-552 ENMITEL
+552 EKMVTEL
-559 KKIFDIK
+559 KRIFDVK

>member
-1 MKSGEIM
+1 M
-8 KYETISIKEIIKM
+8 KYETISIKDIIKM
-21 LNEKRIYLPEIQRG
+21 LNEKKIYLPEIQRS

-53 YPIGTLLFWKTTKSD
+53 YPIGTLLFWKTTKND
-68 INKNEMIL
+68 INKNEIIL

-83 HERDSENNDKSS
+83 HERDSKNNDKSS
-95 TIASDFENY
+95 TIASDYENY

-126 YKTQNAWWKLDD
+126 YKTHNTWWKLDD
-138 SFPKKKLYFNLNA
+138 SFPKKKLYFNLDA
-151 KGLNDEEDDENIPI
+151 KGLNDDDDDEIIPI
-165 FKFFEEKKVPN
+165 FKFFEDGKVPKN
-176 DYKWII
+176 NKWII
-182 ASDILKFD
+182 ASDILKF
-190 KLSDIVNYTK
+190 
-200 ENDLTNEESAN
+200 NDLNDIIRYTNNNELTDEESGNISKFWGN
-211 ITRFWENVNLLNPP
+211 ITSINPP

-267 WKGGREEIEDLIK
+267 WKGGRETIEKLIK

-286 NKFNFNKDFIMRTCL
+286 NKFNFSKDFIMRTCL
-301 VLSGSPVNLKIN
+301 VLSGASVNLKID

-318 KITYIRVNFKDIS
+318 KIIYIRDNFEKIS
-331 NAIKKAVDSLV
+331 LSIKKAVDSLV
-342 KLGYSTEM
+342 KLGYSDEM

-360 IYYLYKGGNDKN
+360 IYYLYKGGNEKN

-396 LTNTRAALETLNC
+396 LTSTRAALEKLNC

-415 ITLFDSVILVGD
+415 ITLFDGVILVGD
-427 RNFKLTEEDINSYMD
+427 RDFKIREDDINSYMD

-458 NLKLDQIIFHQ
+458 NLKLDQVKFHQ

-478 ENLDKNK
+478 ENLDKDK
-485 LSKEQIELWKR
+485 LTKEQIDRWKI

-514 KNDMSLTDWIK
+514 KNDMSLTDWIN

-531 YSDENES
+531 YSDEKES
-538 TDLYNFENYYNKRK
+538 TDLYNFDNYYKKRK
-552 ENMITEL
+552 EKMITEL
-559 KKIFDIK
+559 KRIFDVK